1 MTINLFLIYVYRFI
15 TWYRRLEKQQQLSV
29 KVSMRWDVLWPT
41 LRLIYVVVK
50 FKRLKEV
57 KHLEVALTENKI
69 AYRESVEDANPSMSV
84 LGLSLSI

>member
-1 MTINLFLIYVYRFI
+1 
-15 TWYRRLEKQQQLSV
+15 
-29 KVSMRWDVLWPT
+29 
-41 LRLIYVVVK
+41 VK